1 MTAAPDS
8 LDLSGRWAGVFFYP
22 DGAPDDFVPTSF
34 LAILDEHGSHFTGQ
48 TTERDYWSSAGS
60 DLHAVLEGQRTGLS
74 LAFTKIPDGGR
85 ITIEYVGELTPDGHT
100 IRGRWHILGNW
111 SGTFEMRRQA
121 AAGDDVEACASAY
134 TVVPASSA

>member
-1 MTAAPDS
+1 MSGPSDR

-48 TTERDYWSSAGS
+48 TTERDYWSPVGA

-85 ITIEYVGELTPDGHT
+85 VTIEYVGELTPDGQT

-111 SGTFEMRRQA
+111 SGTFEMQRQGAAVEEVERR
-121 AAGDDVEACASAY
+121 ASAY
-134 TVVPASSA
+134 TSVPAFSA

>member
-1 MTAAPDS
+1 MSGPSDR

-48 TTERDYWSSAGS
+48 TTERDYWSPVGA

-85 ITIEYVGELTPDGHT
+85 VTIDLDADDDDDDIEYERKVMTISHQENCVGCEACSRICPKQCHS
-100 IRGRWHILGNW
+100 HA
-111 SGTFEMRRQA
+111 A
-121 AAGDDVEACASAY
+121 AAG
-134 TVVPASSA
+134 